1 MDFSWQER
9 GGPQVQPSSH
19 QGFGLSLINAMGS
32 TPTEEP
38 AIDFAPGGFVCRMRV
53 PLNTIRPNSYDR
65 LSAAFGSGFAAHREA
80 ATS

>member
-9 GGPQVQPSSH
+9 GGPPVEPASH

-32 TPTEEP
+32 TPTAEP
-38 AIDFAPGGFVCRMRV
+38 AIDFTPSGFACRIRV
-53 PLNTIRPNSYDR
+53 PLNTISPNRYDR
-65 LSAAFGSGFAAHREA
+65 LSATLVPGTSAWET